1 MATEIKLPALGENVP
16 GGDVVEV
23 NVAVGDVVKAEQ
35 ALFDVEAEK
44 STVSVPSPAAGRI
57 AKLLIKK
64 GDHVTTGQTVAVIED
79 GDGKPATPQKEAP
92 PAKQS
97 ASAKP
102 QASAPSPAKEQSAP
116 QPEKGQPTAPPPKT
130 PPEEGA
136 KPQPPTAPAKAP
148 PSDGG
153 AVHAGPATR
162 HLARDWGI
170 DLGQVPGSGPKG
182 RVSQDDVKD
191 FVRTMAAGGGGVRS
205 AKTPPLPNFEQWG
218 PIDAKPL
225 ESIRK
230 RTAEHVSLAWS
241 VIPHVT
247 HHDLA
252 DVTELEAFRKQ
263 QDGQGPK
270 LTVTAFALK
279 GLAIVLKEYPQFN
292 ASLDDAGGR
301 IIYKHY
307 YHLGVAVDT
316 EKGLIVPVL
325 RDVDKKSVQDI
336 AKEMAEVAERAR
348 QGKLKPDDMQGG
360 TFTISNLGGIGG
372 TAFSPI
378 VNWPQVAILGMSRS
392 RQQPVWKDGQWAP
405 RLQLPLSLSY
415 DHRVIDGAA
424 AARFCRKLAEML
436 ENPLVMLLH
445 A

>member
-79 GDGKPATPQKEAP
+79 GDGKSAATQKEAP
-92 PAKQS
+92 PAKP
-97 ASAKP
+97 AVSAKP
-102 QASAPSPAKEQSAP
+102 QASAPAPPKEQAAAP
-116 QPEKGQPTAPPPKT
+116 PEKPAAPPP
-130 PPEEGA
+130 E
-136 KPQPPTAPAKAP
+136 KPQPTPVSAKAA

-153 AVHAGPATR
+153 VIHAGPATR
-162 HLARDWGI
+162 HLAREWGV
-170 DLGQVPGSGPKG
+170 DLSQVPGSGPKG
-182 RVSQDDVKD
+182 RVTQDDVRD
-191 FVRTMAAGGGGVRS
+191 FVRNLAAGGASSPAVAAGSGKRTQ
-205 AKTPPLPNFEQWG
+205 ALPNFEQWG
-218 PIDAKPL
+218 PVEAKPL
-225 ESIRK
+225 ETIRK

-241 VIPHVT
+241 LIPHVT

-270 LTVTAFALK
+270 LTVTAFVLK
-279 GLAIVLKEYPQFN
+279 ALAIVLKEQPQFN

-316 EKGLIVPVL
+316 DKGLVVPVL
-325 RDVDKKSVQDI
+325 RDVDKKSVQEI
-336 AKEMAEVAERAR
+336 AKEMAETAERAR
-348 QGKLKPDDMQGG
+348 QGKLKPEDMQGG
-360 TFTISNLGGIGG
+360 TFTVSNLGGIGG

-378 VNWPQVAILGMSRS
+378 VNWPQVAILGLSRS
-392 RQQPVWKDGQWAP
+392 RLQPVWKDGQWTP

-424 AARFCRKLAEML
+424 AARFCRMLAEML

>member
-1 MATEIKLPALGENVP
+1 MATEVKLPALGENVP

-44 STVSVPSPAAGRI
+44 STVSVPSPVAGRI
-57 AKLLIKK
+57 SQLNVKK
-64 GDHVTTGQTVAVIED
+64 GDHVATGQVVAVVED
-79 GDGKPATPQKEAP
+79 GDGKPAKGAGAAPAP
-92 PAKQS
+92 PAKE
-97 ASAKP
+97 KP
-102 QASAPSPAKEQSAP
+102 PATEKAPADAAKEKAPAP
-116 QPEKGQPTAPPPKT
+116 QPAAEKAAADAAKEKAAAPPP
-130 PPEEGA
+130 
-136 KPQPPTAPAKAP
+136 APAKAP
-148 PSDGG
+148 TDGG

-162 HLARDWGI
+162 HLARDWGV

-191 FVRTMAAGGGGVRS
+191 FVRTLAAGGGAARAV
-205 AKTPPLPNFEQWG
+205 KVPPLPNFENWG
-218 PIDAKPL
+218 PVEAKPL
-225 ESIRK
+225 DSIRK
-230 RTAEHVSLAWS
+230 RTAEHMNLCWS

-252 DVTELEAFRKQ
+252 DVTDLEAFRKQ

-270 LTVTAFALK
+270 LTVTAFVLK
-279 GLAIVLKEYPQFN
+279 ALAIVLKQQPQLN

-301 IIYKHY
+301 VIYKHY

-360 TFTISNLGGIGG
+360 TFTVSNLGGIGG
-372 TAFSPI
+372 IAFSPI
-378 VNWPQVAILGMSRS
+378 VNWPQVAILGLSRS

-424 AARFCRKLAEML
+424 
-436 ENPLVMLLH
+436 
-445 A
+445 